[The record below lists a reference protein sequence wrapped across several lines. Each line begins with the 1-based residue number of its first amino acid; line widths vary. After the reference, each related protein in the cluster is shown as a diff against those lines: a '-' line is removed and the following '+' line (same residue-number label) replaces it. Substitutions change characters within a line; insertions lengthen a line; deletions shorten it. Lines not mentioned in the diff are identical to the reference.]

1 VGKHTPGPWIVG
13 TEPSFNTIRI
23 RDSDLDA
30 LPVATIFYSIG
41 GKPRYQRAEAEAN
54 AALIAAAPE
63 LYEACRHADRLA
75 VYVSNRLATS
85 GRKSDADPCVI
96 NAAEVRAIRGQIDD
110 MRKEILAAI
119 AKAEGGGE

>member
-1 VGKHTPGPWIVG
+1 MQGKHTPGPWIVG

-63 LYEACRHADRLA
+63 LYEALHELVEDF
-75 VYVSNRLATS
+75 
-85 GRKSDADPCVI
+85 RKYAKGCSD
-96 NAAEVRAIRGQIDD
+96 GYT
-110 MRKEILAAI
+110 
-119 AKAEGGGE
+119 AKADAALAKAQARTGGERGEG